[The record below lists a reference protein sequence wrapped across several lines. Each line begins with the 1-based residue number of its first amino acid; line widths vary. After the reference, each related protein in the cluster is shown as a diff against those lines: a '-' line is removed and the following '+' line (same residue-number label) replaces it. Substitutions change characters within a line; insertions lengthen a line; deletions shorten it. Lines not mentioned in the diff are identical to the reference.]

1 MEHTRHT
8 PTIQDHSSRHMV
20 PEPTERPNPP
30 VCVLGRKVP
39 VRWLR
44 ASSTVVRVQRLD

>member
-1 MEHTRHT
+1 MEHTRQT
-8 PTIQDHSSRHMV
+8 PQVQENALRLMV
-20 PEPTERPNPP
+20 LENPIREIP
-30 VCVLGRKVP
+30 QVCVLGRKVP